1 MSDEN
6 SWIDDVIKQHK
17 KQLDQLKKS
26 KNCSEDK
33 NTYSTIFQTINKN
46 PSISNSPIKYE
57 SKTISTSTNLPLSIQ
72 TQSTEDK
79 LRDKLQA
86 KKLKIKN
93 LKLDIQK
100 LKEENDELKQKNN
113 ELENKL
119 DSDMNVYQNNNQ
131 ESLNSMLDELHKKIN
146 NLEIENQKKDKKI
159 FQLETL
165 KNQEIEL
172 MNQKIKDFEIIIDEN
187 SNNFITERS
196 NLTKQIEDYQQKIME
211 SDKYVEVVNFFI
223 QKIDNIFN
231 IESRAIYDIK
241 ELQNKFVEIENF
253 ILKKVTSKDN
263 QNISKN
269 SEINNIEDKFL
280 NENSITNNE
289 NNQNLRVPHFQNK
302 FLEEG
307 FASNTNNNSNQ
318 SLQEDLLN
326 DKETDYKT
334 LEERVFKLENEL
346 RKKKNTVKRN
356 NSGTKNFQTKL
367 TNTNPKTIRSKSST
381 KIPMVRNETKKIKKI
396 KKNKKGINH
405 LQKDNDNSK
414 CDSNQMST
422 ISNINHNTYSTYTV
436 KKKKQPS
443 TKIKKQK

>member
-33 NTYSTIFQTINKN
+33 NTYNTLFQTINKN
-46 PSISNSPIKYE
+46 PSINHSPIKYE
-57 SKTISTSTNLPLSIQ
+57 SKTISTSTNLPLSFQSQ
-72 TQSTEDK
+72 TTEDK
-79 LRDKLQA
+79 LKEKLQS
-86 KKLKIKN
+86 KKIKIKN

-119 DSDMNVYQNNNQ
+119 NFDMNAYQNNNQ
-131 ESLNSMLDELHKKIN
+131 ESLNCMLDELHNKIN
-146 NLEIENQKKDKKI
+146 NLETENQQKDKKI

-165 KNQEIEL
+165 KHQEIEL

-187 SNNFITERS
+187 SNNFIIERN
-196 NLTKQIEDYQQKIME
+196 NLTKQIENYHQKIIE
-211 SDKYVEVVNFFI
+211 SDKYIEAVNFFI
-223 QKIDNIFN
+223 KKIDNIFN
-231 IESRAIYDIK
+231 IESHAIYDIK
-241 ELQNKFVEIENF
+241 ELQNKLVEIENF
-253 ILKKVTSKDN
+253 IQKKLTSKEN
-263 QNISKN
+263 QNISN
-269 SEINNIEDKFL
+269 SSEINNIEDKFL

-289 NNQNLRVPHFQNK
+289 NNPSLVVPHFQNK
-302 FLEEG
+302 YLEEG

-318 SLQEDLLN
+318 SLQEELLN
-326 DKETDYKT
+326 DKETNYKT

-346 RKKKNTVKRN
+346 RKKKNIEKRN
-356 NSGTKNFQTKL
+356 NSGTKNFQTKV

-381 KIPMVRNETKKIKKI
+381 KIPMVRNETKKSKKI
-396 KKNKKGINH
+396 KKNKKVINH
-405 LQKDNDNSK
+405 LQKENDNSK